1 MVYSQRDAL
10 WSISRVSSSCHV
22 YASEASVS
30 SDGKSARFS
39 MQKTAQENTHLLRK
53 LVGALYELF
62 LVPDPSVA
70 LCSFSTLNHS
80 WLVPACFSFCCGFS
94 GSQGNKAAPF
104 KDPKSSHD
112 QKSHGKQHSCI
123 FKKKGRSIIPSSVSL
138 FKTWMIRS
146 LHLCKLKHIEKCL
159 TQKILNERAQDSV
172 NFIDREEENSRLAGK
187 KKPLQVAQ
195 GRQALCAC
203 GEPKRKFF
211 LNLKYKCSYR
221 RLGAVEDPAIPL
233 FPKFPADEERKGEE
247 SFL

>member
-187 KKPLQVAQ
+187 KKTFTSERSGSPGTLH
-195 GRQALCAC
+195 L
-203 GEPKRKFF
+203 
-211 LNLKYKCSYR
+211 R
-221 RLGAVEDPAIPL
+221 RAKEKILP
-233 FPKFPADEERKGEE
+233 
-247 SFL
+247 

>member
-123 FKKKGRSIIPSSVSL
+123 FKKKRKKHHSLICQFVQNLDDPIPSFV
-138 FKTWMIRS
+138 
-146 LHLCKLKHIEKCL
+146 
-159 TQKILNERAQDSV
+159 
-172 NFIDREEENSRLAGK
+172 
-187 KKPLQVAQ
+187 
-195 GRQALCAC
+195 QAEA
-203 GEPKRKFF
+203 
-211 LNLKYKCSYR
+211 Y
-221 RLGAVEDPAIPL
+221 
-233 FPKFPADEERKGEE
+233 
-247 SFL
+247 